1 MNVQF
6 RCNEPFLPG
15 YVDRIYVIFRILI
28 TFFFYPV
35 NPVDPV
41 RELRS
46 DIKRN
51 ENFLVTVW
59 PCLFVENDGN
69 VLGIGGNSNGTS
81 TVINSTIANNKRYPE
96 ATGRESE
103 LPVYR
108 FWIDSWG
115 DTSLQQM

>member
-46 DIKRN
+46 IFTPYFHYAHSQANEQILMKPHLISTNGVRWGLIRN
-51 ENFLVTVW
+51 NLFL
-59 PCLFVENDGN
+59 L
-69 VLGIGGNSNGTS
+69 S
-81 TVINSTIANNKRYPE
+81 A
-96 ATGRESE
+96 
-103 LPVYR
+103 
-108 FWIDSWG
+108 
-115 DTSLQQM
+115 

>member
-46 DIKRN
+46 
-51 ENFLVTVW
+51 
-59 PCLFVENDGN
+59 
-69 VLGIGGNSNGTS
+69 
-81 TVINSTIANNKRYPE
+81 
-96 ATGRESE
+96 E
-103 LPVYR
+103 LQPGYIFSGVQSFSYVQAPTLAR
-108 FWIDSWG
+108 PPG
-115 DTSLQQM
+115 CTHR